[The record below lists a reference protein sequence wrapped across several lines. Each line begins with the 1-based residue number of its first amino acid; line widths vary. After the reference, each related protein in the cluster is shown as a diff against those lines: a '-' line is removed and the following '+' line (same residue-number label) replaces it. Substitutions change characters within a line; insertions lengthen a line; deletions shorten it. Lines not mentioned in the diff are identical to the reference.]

1 MSMRHARAVVIV
13 LLALAGMA
21 ALPATAAAQPSQP
34 RETGAPAG
42 GASATNEGS
51 TADATRSTSSA
62 ESTDDEGTIGSPRGE
77 RRWLTI
83 AYNPF
88 TLQASRYGANVE
100 LLLASHHV
108 LAGTLYWASTVTN
121 EDSFSNRFRGIG
133 GELGYRYYTGHDGPR
148 GIFIGPSFLLG
159 SLQAIPARGASID
172 FWNYGVA
179 LDVGYQALVAD
190 RWVVGLGG
198 GLQYNAPDKSFPQ
211 QELPAS
217 VYANPGVRPRLL
229 LALGV
234 AF

>member
-1 MSMRHARAVVIV
+1 MPPAS
-13 LLALAGMA
+13 GA
-21 ALPATAAAQPSQP
+21 APDAPEESSV
-34 RETGAPAG
+34 GAPA
-42 GASATNEGS
+42 
-51 TADATRSTSSA
+51 
-62 ESTDDEGTIGSPRGE
+62 GE
-77 RRWLTI
+77 RRWLTL

-100 LLLASHHV
+100 VLLASHHV
-108 LAGTLYWASTVTN
+108 LAGTLYYASTVTN
-121 EDSFSNRFRGIG
+121 EDSFKNRFRGLG
-133 GELGYRYYTGHDGPR
+133 GELGYRYYTGTDGPR
-148 GIFIGPSFLLG
+148 GLFFGPSLL
-159 SLQAIPARGASID
+159 LAALEAAPARGATTS
-172 FWNYGVA
+172 FENYGVA

-198 GLQYNAPDKSFPQ
+198 GLQYNRPTTTFPQ

>member
-1 MSMRHARAVVIV
+1 MKVHQ
-13 LLALAGMA
+13 
-21 ALPATAAAQPSQP
+21 ATATVLVVAGIATWSATGAAQPSQS
-34 RETGAPAG
+34 RETAAPPDAG
-42 GASATNEGS
+42 SPANSAPVTG
-51 TADATRSTSSA
+51 DAVSTSSPE
-62 ESTDDEGTIGSPRGE
+62 ESIDEGTIGSPRGE

-108 LAGTLYWASTVTN
+108 VAGTLYWASTVTN
-121 EDSFSNRFRGIG
+121 EDSFNNRFRGIG

-159 SLQAIPARGASID
+159 SFEAIPARGASTS
-172 FWNYGVA
+172 FENYGLA

-198 GLQYNAPDKSFPQ
+198 GLQYNRPSTTFPQ

>member
-1 MSMRHARAVVIV
+1 VKMRHPAAAVLV
-13 LLALAGMA
+13 LAGI
-21 ALPATAAAQPSQP
+21 ATWSVTSAAQPSQP
-34 RETGAPAG
+34 RETAAPAG
-42 GASATNEGS
+42 AGAMPNNATANG
-51 TADATRSTSSA
+51 DAPSTSMP
-62 ESTDDEGTIGSPRGE
+62 EELDEGTIGSPRGA

-88 TLQASRYGANVE
+88 TLQASRYGANAE

-108 LAGTLYWASTVTN
+108 IAGTLYWANTVTN
-121 EDSFSNRFRGIG
+121 EDSFKNRFRGVG

-148 GIFIGPSFLLG
+148 GIFIGPSLL
-159 SLQAIPARGASID
+159 LAALEAVPARGATTS
-172 FWNYGVA
+172 FENYGVA

-198 GLQYNAPDKSFPQ
+198 GLQYNRPSTTFPQ

-217 VYANPGVRPRLL
+217 IYANPGVRPRLL

>member
-1 MSMRHARAVVIV
+1 MRLRQTTPAVLVI
-13 LLALAGMA
+13 AGV
-21 ALPATAAAQPSQP
+21 ATWSATSTAQPSQP
-34 RETGAPAG
+34 RETAATSVAGAPESD
-42 GASATNEGS
+42 AST
-51 TADATRSTSSA
+51 TTDATSRQSPDAST
-62 ESTDDEGTIGSPRGE
+62 DEGTIGSPRGE

-100 LLLASHHV
+100 VLVASHHV

-121 EDSFSNRFRGIG
+121 EDSFNNRFRGIG

-148 GIFIGPSFLLG
+148 GAFIGPSFLLG
-159 SLQAIPARGASID
+159 AFDAVPARGATTS
-172 FWNYGVA
+172 FENYGVA

-190 RWVVGLGG
+190 RWVVGVGG
-198 GLQYNAPDKSFPQ
+198 GLQYSRPSTTFPQ

-217 VYANPGVRPRLL
+217 IYANPGVRPRLL